1 MKAVRKEGEQFW
13 GELNGES
20 YPIRDDQAAYF
31 YQKWQTGSVDEVIHS
46 VLSDVQLWDSDLSL
60 LPGFEQA
67 VGQHLQLMM
76 ERGVKASLES
86 FVSSASAPV

>member
-31 YQKWQTGSVDEVIHS
+31 HQKWQAGSVDELIHP
-46 VLSDVQLWDSDLSL
+46 VLSDTQLWDSDLSL
-60 LPGFEQA
+60 LPGFAQA
-67 VGQHLQLMM
+67 VSQYLQTMM
-76 ERGVKASLES
+76 KGGVKASLES
-86 FVSSASAPV
+86 FVASASAPV